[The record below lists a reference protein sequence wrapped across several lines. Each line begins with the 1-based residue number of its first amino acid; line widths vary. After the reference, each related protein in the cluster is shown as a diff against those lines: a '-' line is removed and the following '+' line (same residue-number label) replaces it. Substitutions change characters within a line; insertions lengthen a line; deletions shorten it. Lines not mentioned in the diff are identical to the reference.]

1 VFLSGI
7 IEVMIRDRMYDLN
20 EVPVDLTVHEI
31 IDSMNTICVQNI
43 SDSGNAYIGGTSV
56 SYSSYGHK
64 LFPGSSITMELS
76 ASSRIYAVGD
86 EGVSR
91 AILEI
96 DIT

>member
-1 VFLSGI
+1 
-7 IEVMIRDRMYDLN
+7 MIRHRMYDLN
-20 EVPVDLTVHEI
+20 ESPVDLTVHEI

-43 SDSGNAYIGGTSV
+43 ADSGNAYIGGASV
-56 SYSSYGHK
+56 SSSLYGHK

-86 EGVSR
+86 EGVSL
-91 AILEI
+91 AVLEI